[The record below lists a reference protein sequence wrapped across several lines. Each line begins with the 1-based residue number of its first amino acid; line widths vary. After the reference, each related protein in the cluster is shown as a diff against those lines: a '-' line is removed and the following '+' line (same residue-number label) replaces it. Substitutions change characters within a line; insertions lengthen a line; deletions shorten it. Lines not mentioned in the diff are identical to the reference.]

1 MSQPPTIPPQTDRL
15 RRHLL
20 VAFLLALAFY
30 VAAFSWIEHLRVV
43 RGPWEIAF
51 FSDASGR
58 PSLQISQPKLRISEK
73 LIFPDDQVERPNLS
87 RWIKLSGPATNL
99 PFGEILMQDPLYL
112 PGSVTMRLF
121 GHQIEVLPRTLIIDQ
136 SERAWQTGAE
146 ILLHRPK
153 K

>member
-1 MSQPPTIPPQTDRL
+1 LSQPATIPPQSDRL

-20 VAFLLALAFY
+20 VAFVLALAFY
-30 VAAFSWIEHLRVV
+30 VAVFSWIEHLRVV
-43 RGPWEIAF
+43 KGPWEIAF

-58 PSLQISQPKLRISEK
+58 PSLQISQPRLGISEK

-87 RWIKLSGPATNL
+87 EWIKFSGPATNL
-99 PFGEILMQDPLYL
+99 PFGEILMQDALYL

-121 GHQIEVLPRTLIIDQ
+121 GRQIEVLPRTLIIDKN
-136 SERAWQTGAE
+136 ERAWQTGAE
-146 ILLHRPK
+146 IVLRRPK